1 VKTLKFKT
9 NINCQNCINKV
20 SPALNAADMVDDWQ
34 VDTQNPDKILA
45 VSLDEDEEN
54 ANAEAII
61 TLLAE
66 KGYKAEVL

>member
-1 VKTLKFKT
+1 
-9 NINCQNCINKV
+9 
-20 SPALNAADMVDDWQ
+20 MVDDWQ